1 MFLKSVVLTPS
12 GGKTRRKSRVNYQA
26 RVHRQ
31 VAQVRLM
38 VHHKILRLG
47 LNMLSLTEA
56 LVNLVRIK
64 LKRLETAGACIPG
77 PQITVGHR
85 LNLANVRAKVILHKK
100 KLSHTFFCCD
110 KIRLQIHSIFI
121 LQ

>member
-47 LNMLSLTEA
+47 LNMLSPTEA

-64 LKRLETAGACIPG
+64 LKRLETAGACILP
-77 PQITVGHR
+77 
-85 LNLANVRAKVILHKK
+85 L
-100 KLSHTFFCCD
+100 
-110 KIRLQIHSIFI
+110 FI
-121 LQ
+121 LDLEIL